1 MMKETWQK
9 LFMKGEL
16 TTILSQ
22 YSDDFPRYVSLKK
35 KENKIQDNEEKKQPG
50 QVNYLETVMA

>member
-1 MMKETWQK
+1 
-9 LFMKGEL
+9 MKGEL

-22 YSDDFPRYVSLKK
+22 YSDDFPRYISLKKK
-35 KENKIQDNEEKKQPG
+35 KENKIKDNEEKKQPG

>member
-1 MMKETWQK
+1 
-9 LFMKGEL
+9 MKGEL